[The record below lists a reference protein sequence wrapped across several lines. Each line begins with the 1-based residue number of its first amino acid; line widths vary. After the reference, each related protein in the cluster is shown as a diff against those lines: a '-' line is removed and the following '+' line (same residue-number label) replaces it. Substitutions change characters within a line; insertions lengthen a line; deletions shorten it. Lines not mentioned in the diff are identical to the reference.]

1 MIKKIG
7 RKAQGGVIVKKML
20 VGGLITAGIKT
31 AIKKLGKKTI
41 SLQRDAMA
49 KDIKQHRK
57 MGFKTSYKTKDM
69 TPTSIKL
76 KRVAAKEDMRQG
88 IRTYLTKKSDK
99 AKIKASGDKAFGPGA
114 RLVFKSLRKAQKRK
128 KKLN

>member
-1 MIKKIG
+1 MY
-7 RKAQGGVIVKKML
+7 KKML

-31 AIKKLGKKTI
+31 ALKKLGKKTI
-41 SLQRDAMA
+41 NLQRDAMA

-69 TPTSIKL
+69 SPTNVGL

-88 IRTYLTKKSDK
+88 IKTFLTKKSDK
-99 AKIKASGDKAFGPGA
+99 AKIKASGDKAVGVGA
-114 RLVFKSLRKAQKRK
+114 RLVFRSLKEAKK
-128 KKLN
+128 INKKLN

>member
-1 MIKKIG
+1 
-7 RKAQGGVIVKKML
+7 ML

-41 SLQRDAMA
+41 NLQRDAMA

-114 RLVFKSLRKAQKRK
+114 RLVFKSLREAQKRK